1 MGAISVVI
9 GGLLKLMIFL
19 LRAGVVVAG
28 FSAVLLILLIP
39 LKAVVG
45 ALAKALGVNG
55 GGGGGGAISGSVG
68 KLLGTAVGAVDRGI
82 NGVFNGVGTVFGG
95 VTRTAGMARDKIFGI
110 GSGRRGHIDRDR
122 GYREGR
128 HRRDYSG
135 DYYDD
140 SYERNNRRYKS
151 NQNQAM
157 PMNLKSD
164 GTVALGDPNNPED
177 PYYGQQRFYDDYGY
191 DQFGYDKEGNHKDS
205 KLQEYLDKEKNSKM
219 SVKDVFGEKTIADN
233 EVVDKWVRN
242 TEFKKP
248 STWAFGAAGMTY
260 AAAHALGKTM
270 KLRVPD
276 EWEKDDVI
284 DSGIRTYDIEQEDI
298 NKAAER
304 KEKINSGEETASKG
318 INKNKIVD
326 NLKNREDI
334 TVPETIVEYTDE
346 ELKEDMDNIFN
357 DNEII
362 NDIGNEYQQ
371 TDSNDIDYS
380 DYMNGFMKWDSDKT
394 NEEANETEDINKWLK
409 NNEKEKVL
417 VKSETN
423 DDNKTI
429 EEEMEIPLFQEANW
443 R

>member
-9 GGLLKLMIFL
+9 GGILKLMIFL

-95 VTRTAGMARDKIFGI
+95 VTRTAGMARDKIFGM
-110 GSGRRGHIDRDR
+110 GSGRRGYRDRDR

-128 HRRDYSG
+128 HRRDYSE
-135 DYYDD
+135 DYYGNN
-140 SYERNNRRYKS
+140 YEHNNHRYRN

-157 PMNLKSD
+157 PMNLKAD

-205 KLQEYLDKEKNSKM
+205 KLQEYLDKEMNSKM
-219 SVKDVFGEKTIADN
+219 SVKDVFGDKTIADN

-260 AAAHALGKTM
+260 AAAHALGKAM
-270 KLRVPD
+270 KLRVPE

-284 DSGIRTYDIEQEDI
+284 DSGIRTYDIEQDDI

-304 KEKINSGEETASKG
+304 KEKINRGEESASKG
-318 INKNKIVD
+318 IDKNKIVD
-326 NLKNREDI
+326 NLINREDI
-334 TVPETIVEYTDE
+334 TVPETIEYTDE
-346 ELKEDMDNIFN
+346 ELEKDMDNIFSN
-357 DNEII
+357 NEIL
-362 NDIGNEYQQ
+362 NDIGNEYKQK
-371 TDSNDIDYS
+371 DPSNIDYS
-380 DYMNGFMKWDSDKT
+380 DYMSGSMEWNSDKT
-394 NEEANETEDINKWLK
+394 KKEPEKLEDVDQLLK

-417 VKSETN
+417 VGAESE
-423 DDNKTI
+423 DNKKPV
-429 EEEMEIPLFQEANW
+429 EKEMEMPLFQEVKW
-443 R
+443 